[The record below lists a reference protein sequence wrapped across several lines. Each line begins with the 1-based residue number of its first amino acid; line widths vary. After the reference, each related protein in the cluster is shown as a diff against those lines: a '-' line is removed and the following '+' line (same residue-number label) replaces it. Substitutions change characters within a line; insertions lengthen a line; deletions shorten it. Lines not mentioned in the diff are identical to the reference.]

1 MSRSIE
7 FRVLELLNARLCHE
21 LISPVGAVN
30 NGVELLD
37 DEDPDFVRDAIQL
50 IGQSARKAGQR
61 LQFYRF
67 AYGSSAGAGAGGKEL
82 ATALLEGGKVRCD
95 WLPAVASLPVEWQ
108 RLACNLVVLAAEV
121 LPRGGT
127 VVVRPPS
134 HGATGVEVVAEGE
147 SINLTTELRA
157 ALDPGAAVEQ
167 LSPRTIHA
175 YFTARLAGTMG
186 ASLRLGEA
194 DPQRL
199 LLFAT
204 VS

>member
-1 MSRSIE
+1 MSRPVE

-21 LISPVGAVN
+21 LISPVGAIN

-37 DEDPDFVRDAIQL
+37 DDDPDFVRDAIQL

-67 AYGSSAGAGAGGKEL
+67 AYGSSASAGGREL

-95 WLPAVASLPVEWQ
+95 WLPAAAALPVEWQ

-127 VVVRPPS
+127 VIVRPPGN
-134 HGATGVEVVAEGE
+134 GATGVEVVAEGE
-147 SINLTTELRA
+147 SINVTPELRA
-157 ALDPGAAVEQ
+157 ALGPDTAVEQ
-167 LSPRTIHA
+167 LSPRTIHG
-175 YFTARLAGTMG
+175 YFTSRLAGTMG
-186 ASLRLGEA
+186 AALRLGEA

-199 LLFAT
+199 LFCAT
-204 VS
+204 VG